1 MKRNKMELALI
12 NDLSELPLEECRYFV
27 TKLDIGTAGSK
38 VRELQN
44 ALQPFYLQ
52 GRALLEAKGGLL
64 LGKKRLH
71 ILKNYKNVGDK
82 RKIGVAAVRRFAR
95 KLGINNVAR
104 KNKTTLLKQLKEV
117 ETLYT

>member
-12 NDLSELPLEECRYFV
+12 NDLSEQPLEECRYFV

-52 GRALLEAKGGLL
+52 GRALLEAEGGLL
-64 LGKKRLH
+64 LRKKRLQ
-71 ILKNYKNVGDK
+71 ILKHYKNVGDK
-82 RKIGVAAVRRFAR
+82 RKMGVAAVRRFAR
-95 KLGINNVAR
+95 KLGSNNVGR
-104 KNKTTLLKQLKEV
+104 KNQTMLLKELKEV
-117 ETLYT
+117 EKVYM